1 MENYN
6 PGKVESK
13 WQKKWEQN
21 NNFEADVENDKEKYY
36 VLEMF
41 PYPSGKLHM
50 GHMRVYSIGD
60 VMARFLRMN
69 GYNVLHPMGW
79 DAFGLPAENAAIE
92 NNTHPANWT
101 YENIKHMR
109 EQLKSLGTSYDWR
122 REVTTC
128 SPEYYRWT
136 QWMFL
141 KLYENGLAY
150 KKKAPVNWCPKCVTV
165 LANEQVE
172 NGVCWRCGITV
183 ERKELAQWF
192 FKITDYADR
201 LLDDL
206 ERLEGWP
213 ERVKVMQENWIGR
226 SEGAEIYF
234 EIDGPEDEKIATFTT
249 RPDTLY
255 GVTYMVLAP
264 EHPLA
269 KSLVEGTEKE
279 KDVSEFIEQVMSL
292 EESDR
297 VSDKAEKVGVFTGR
311 YAVNPVNQKKVPI
324 LIGNYVLMEY
334 GTGAVMGVP
343 AHDQRDFEFAKK
355 YDLPIIQ
362 VISTTG
368 EEQEL
373 QEAYTEEGILVNS
386 GDFNGMQSSKAIKE
400 ITSYLEKMNWGKG
413 TMTYRL
419 RDWLVSRQRYWGAP
433 IPVIYCDNCG
443 TLPVLEEDLPVKL
456 PDNVNFSADSKGILV
471 NNPEFYETKC
481 HQCGGNAK
489 RETDTMDTF
498 VCSSWYFFKYCSPNS
513 DKVPFNKDDVDYW
526 MPVDQYI
533 GGIEHAVLHLLYAR
547 FFTKVMYDLG
557 YTNANEPFSR
567 LLAQGMVNKDGA
579 KMSKSKGNVVT
590 PDEIIEKYGADTGR
604 LFILFASPPEKD
616 LDWTDEGVE
625 GSHRFLHRVYRLIE
639 NNKELEKGNL
649 FGDLDKEDKE
659 YLRMVH
665 YTIKKVTEDI
675 KKRFNFNTAISA
687 IMELVNATGQYLETK
702 SPVKPLVREG
712 METIVILL
720 SPFTPHIG
728 EELWEKLGYEGSVHE
743 LSWPEYD
750 SSALTV
756 DEVELAV
763 QINGKVRDHLVV
775 PSDWEEEDI
784 KKACMEKD
792 KVKKHVE
799 GKELKKVIVVPNKIV
814 NIVCK

>member
-13 WQKKWEQN
+13 WQNIWEEKNNYQADIDDKK
-21 NNFEADVENDKEKYY
+21 KKYY

-60 VMARFLRMN
+60 VLARFLRMN

-92 NNTHPANWT
+92 NKTHPSKWT

-128 SPEYYRWT
+128 SPEYYKWT

-141 KLYENGLAY
+141 KLYQNGLAY
-150 KKKAPVNWCPKCVTV
+150 KKKAPVNWCPECVTV

-172 NGVCWRCGITV
+172 NGICWRCGSNV
-183 ERKELAQWF
+183 ENKELSQWF
-192 FKITDYADR
+192 FQITDYADR

-206 ERLEGWP
+206 EKLEGWP
-213 ERVKVMQENWIGR
+213 ERVKTMQENWIGR

-234 EIDGPEDEKIATFTT
+234 DVEGFDDTKISTFTT

-264 EHPLA
+264 EHPLV
-269 KSLVEGTEKE
+269 KSLVEGTDKDKE
-279 KDVSEFIEQVMSL
+279 VREFVDRITSL
-292 EESDR
+292 EEDERTSE
-297 VSDKAEKVGVFTGR
+297 KAEKEGIFTGK
-311 YAVNPVNQKKVPI
+311 YAINPVNNKKVPI
-324 LIGNYVLMEY
+324 LVGNYVLMEY

-362 VISTTG
+362 VISSTG
-368 EEQEL
+368 EIEEL
-373 QEAYTEEGILVNS
+373 EEAYTEEGVLVNS
-386 GDFNGMQSSKAIKE
+386 DEFDGMNSNKAIKE
-400 ITSYLEKMNWGKG
+400 ITNYLEKNNWGKG
-413 TMTYRL
+413 TKTYRL

-433 IPVIYCDNCG
+433 IPVVYCDSCG
-443 TLPVLEEDLPVKL
+443 TIPVPEEDLPVEL
-456 PDNVNFSADSKGILV
+456 PDDVQFHEESKGILE
-471 NNPEFYETKC
+471 NHEGFYKTTC
-481 HQCGGNAK
+481 PGCGKEAT

-498 VCSSWYFFKYCSPNS
+498 VCSSWYFMKYCSPNTETE
-513 DKVPFNKDDVDYW
+513 PFEKEDLDYW

-557 YTNANEPFSR
+557 YTKAEEPFSR

-579 KMSKSKGNVVT
+579 KMSKSKGNVVS

-625 GSHRFLHRVYRLIE
+625 GAHRFLHRVYRLIF
-639 NNKELEKGNL
+639 NNKDAKKETIPEE
-649 FGDLDKEDKE
+649 LDKEDKE
-659 YLRMVH
+659 YYRMIH
-665 YTIKKVTEDI
+665 HTIKKVTEDI
-675 KKRFNFNTAISA
+675 SERFNFNTAISA
-687 IMELVNATGQYLETK
+687 IMELVNATGQYLGSKKPLE
-702 SPVKPLVREG
+702 PLVREG
-712 METIVILL
+712 LETIVILL

-728 EELWEKLGYEGSVHE
+728 EELWEQLGYESSVHE
-743 LSWPEYD
+743 LSWPEYNP
-750 SSALTV
+750 SALVV

-775 PSDWEEEDI
+775 SSDLEEDKI
-784 KKACMEKD
+784 KEVCLEQD
-792 KVKKHVE
+792 KVKRHIE
-799 GKELKKVIVVPNKIV
+799 GKELKKVIVIPNKIV

>member
-6 PGKVESK
+6 PQQVEAK
-13 WQKKWEQN
+13 WQKVWERKN
-21 NNFEADVENDKEKYY
+21 NYEVDIDPDKEKYY

-60 VMARFLRMN
+60 VLARFMRMK

-92 NNTHPANWT
+92 NKTHPAQWT
-101 YENIKHMR
+101 YQNIEHMR
-109 EQLKSLGTSYDWR
+109 DQLKSLGTSYDWR

-128 SPEYYRWT
+128 SPEYYKWT

-141 KLYENGLAY
+141 KLYENGLAF
-150 KKKAPVNWCPKCVTV
+150 KKQAPVNWCPGCNTV

-172 NGVCWRCGITV
+172 DGICWRCGSKAEI
-183 ERKELAQWF
+183 RELSQWF

-206 ERLEGWP
+206 ELLEGWP
-213 ERVKVMQENWIGR
+213 ERVKTMQENWIGR
-226 SEGAEIYF
+226 SKGAQIYF
-234 EIDGPEDEKIATFTT
+234 DINGREEKIATFTT

-269 KSLVEGTEKE
+269 RSLVKDTDYEKDVNEFVDKVLQLEEADRTSETTEKE
-279 KDVSEFIEQVMSL
+279 
-292 EESDR
+292 
-297 VSDKAEKVGVFTGR
+297 GVFTGQ
-311 YAVNPVNQKKVPI
+311 YAVNPVNDRKVPI
-324 LIGNYVLMEY
+324 LVGNYVLMEY

-343 AHDQRDFEFAKK
+343 AHDERDFQFAQK

-362 VISTTG
+362 VISSSG
-368 EEQEL
+368 EEEDL
-373 QEAYTEEGILVNS
+373 ACAYTEEGIVINS
-386 GDFNGMQSSKAIKE
+386 ERFNGMNSTEAITA
-400 ITSYLEKMNWGKG
+400 ITEYLEKNNWGKEAI
-413 TMTYRL
+413 TYRL

-433 IPVIYCDNCG
+433 IPVVYCENCG
-443 TLPVLEEDLPVKL
+443 TVPVPKEDLPVEL
-456 PDNVNFSADSKGILV
+456 PGDVDFHEEGRDILEST
-471 NNPEFYETKC
+471 PEFFDTTCPKC
-481 HQCGGNAK
+481 AESAK

-498 VCSSWYFFKYCSPNS
+498 VCSSWYFLKYCSPNT
-513 DKVPFNKDDVDYW
+513 KTEPFDTAELDYW
-526 MPVDQYI
+526 MSVDQYI
-533 GGIEHAVLHLLYAR
+533 GGIEHAVLHLMYAR

-557 YTNANEPFSR
+557 YTKVKEPFSR

-625 GSHRFLHRVYRLIE
+625 GAHRFLHRVFKLVE
-639 NNKELEKGNL
+639 NNKDIDKERISGELS
-649 FGDLDKEDKE
+649 KEDKD
-659 YLRMVH
+659 YRRKIH
-665 YTIKKVTEDI
+665 HTIKKVTEDI
-675 KKRFNFNTAISA
+675 EERFNFNTAISS
-687 IMELVNATGQYLETK
+687 IMELVNETTDYLNNQEPK
-702 SPVKPLVREG
+702 KALAREG
-712 METIVILL
+712 LETIVILL
-720 SPFTPHIG
+720 APFSPHLG
-728 EELWEKLGYEGSVHE
+728 EELWEKLGYDSSVHE
-743 LSWPEYD
+743 LYWPAFD
-750 SSALTV
+750 SSSLAV
-756 DEVELAV
+756 EEVELPV
-763 QINGKVRDHLVV
+763 QINGKVRERLIV
-775 PSDWEEEDI
+775 PSDWEEDKI
-784 KKACMEKD
+784 KEACFEKD
-792 KVKKHVE
+792 KVRRYIE